1 MNIDFNTPTWLINYY
16 NVVGLISLLINIHTM
31 LLIIFKSDKL
41 GNFKYFMLAFQI
53 INTVS
58 DFHVTIL
65 MQAVPLFPIWAF
77 FSVGLAADELEIWS
91 HILIAVLITSVGCQ
105 FVSLEFCFLKKHQAI
120 AEITRRHQ
128 IPEMKL
134 NIFRICMSIWPI
146 FTYILIY
153 LAGMKREVSMA
164 FVVLTYPQYIS
175 EFSKLNNF
183 AIYQWSFWFI
193 FSGIVAT
200 FGIVL
205 YCIICNFAT
214 YDMLLMLKEV
224 QLKVSNQNYKRHRSV
239 LTTLIAQS
247 LGSSVIVVPGF
258 ALMVFG
264 LLELGYDQLICEI
277 ICMVFSL
284 RGSIHSIVFVL
295 TTPPYRRFIFG

>member
-1 MNIDFNTPTWLINYY
+1 
-16 NVVGLISLLINIHTM
+16 
-31 LLIIFKSDKL
+31 
-41 GNFKYFMLAFQI
+41 
-53 INTVS
+53 
-58 DFHVTIL
+58 
-65 MQAVPLFPIWAF
+65 
-77 FSVGLAADELEIWS
+77 
-91 HILIAVLITSVGCQ
+91 
-105 FVSLEFCFLKKHQAI
+105 
-120 AEITRRHQ
+120 
-128 IPEMKL
+128 MKL

-164 FVVLTYPQYIS
+164 HTPQYIF
-175 EFSKLNNF
+175 EFSKLKNF
-183 AIYQWSFWFI
+183 AIYKWSFWFI
-193 FSGIVAT
+193 FSSIVGT

-205 YCIICNFAT
+205 YFLICNFAT
-214 YDMLLMLKEV
+214 CDMLQMLKEV

-247 LGSSVIVVPGF
+247 LGSSVIVVPAC